1 MSVWTAA
8 AMLAGLGVASCSSA
22 PPLPPPSFAT
32 ADANNLERV
41 YRLGIGDKLKITVFG
56 EDNLSGN
63 YEVNALGQ
71 ISMPLIGEVTAQGVA
86 IAAFR
91 EHLVKRLAAGY
102 LKSPRVTVEVLNYR
116 PIYVH
121 GEVKSGGEYP
131 FKTGLKLRDAIAVA
145 GGFTYRAD
153 EQYVVVV
160 REGAGEARVPLSSSF
175 AVFPGDNI
183 RVLERFF

>member
-1 MSVWTAA
+1 
-8 AMLAGLGVASCSSA
+8 MLAGLGLASCSSA

-32 ADANNLERV
+32 ADATNLERV

-71 ISMPLIGEVTAQGVA
+71 ISMPLVGEVAAQGVA

-91 EHLVKRLAAGY
+91 EQLIKRLSAGY
-102 LKSPRVTVEVLNYR
+102 LKSPRVTVDVLNYR

-153 EQYVVVV
+153 EKYVVVV
-160 REGAGEARVPLSSSF
+160 REGAGEAKVPLSSSF